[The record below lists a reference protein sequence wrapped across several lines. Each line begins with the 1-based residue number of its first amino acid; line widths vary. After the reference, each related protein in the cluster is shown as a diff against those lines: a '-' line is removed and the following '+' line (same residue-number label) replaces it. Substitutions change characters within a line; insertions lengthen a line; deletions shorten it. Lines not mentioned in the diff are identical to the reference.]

1 MTKMAI
7 GACIVAAA
15 YLMLAAVSADA
26 GTARAGWWWLVLFFA
41 VITTGE
47 LYVLPVGLGLFARLA
62 PAGYGATLIAAWY
75 FAAFGGNLLAG
86 AIGSRWKFFGPTQF
100 FLLMAALAV
109 AAAAALKLLD
119 RTARREE
126 AAEVSP

>member
-7 GACIVAAA
+7 GAVLVAVS
-15 YLMLAAVSADA
+15 YLMLPAVSAEAADA
-26 GTARAGWWWLVLFFA
+26 GVRAGWWWLVLFFA

-75 FAAFGGNLLAG
+75 LAGCGGDLRAG
-86 AIGSRWKFFGPTQF
+86 AIGSHCKSFGPTQF
-100 FLLMAALAV
+100 FIVMAGLAV
-109 AAAAALKLLD
+109 VAAAALKLLD
-119 RTARREE
+119 QSVRRE
-126 AAEVSP
+126 